1 MAEPTLASLLTRIEI
16 LERHVAQLE
25 RTADRQLWP
34 VEVSEEEFDRLTKDH
49 PDMIGVPVIQ
59 CGDRVWPKRKP
70 SPSRSHRHNSASGIL
85 PADGGLRN
93 SEAAR
98 ERGIAE
104 LPVSWAR
111 RLPRL
116 VLGRRTPE
124 LWHSLLGFLV
134 GRSRPSQRSEPSR

>member
-1 MAEPTLASLLTRIEI
+1 MSNPTLASLETRIRI
-16 LERHVAQLE
+16 LERHVETLE
-25 RTADRQLWP
+25 RAAKVTR
-34 VEVSEEEFDRLTKDH
+34 
-49 PDMIGVPVIQ
+49 
-59 CGDRVWPKRKP
+59 
-70 SPSRSHRHNSASGIL
+70 RHSSASGIL

-116 VLGRRTPE
+116 IVWRRTPRV
-124 LWHSLLGFLV
+124 WHSLLGFLV

>member
-1 MAEPTLASLLTRIEI
+1 MPEPTLAALLTRIEI
-16 LERHVAQLE
+16 LERRVTRLE
-25 RTADRQLWP
+25 H
-34 VEVSEEEFDRLTKDH
+34 S
-49 PDMIGVPVIQ
+49 
-59 CGDRVWPKRKP
+59 
-70 SPSRSHRHNSASGIL
+70 SPSGIL
-85 PADGGLRN
+85 PADGWLRN